1 MRPTAHDSLACHARP
16 VLVRRRE
23 RPWRENHTVSD
34 FIEVDTEETWLSDDD
49 LATVRGRVPMV
60 YVDAVPVRVD
70 SIGEVTHIGLLLRA
84 MADGTISRALVTGR
98 VVFGERIRHALLRHL
113 EKDLGPMALPR
124 LPANPTPF
132 TVAEYFPDP
141 TVSGYHDP
149 RQHAVSLAY
158 IVPIDGEASPAADAL
173 DLAWVTP
180 EEAMS
185 PEVIAEMT
193 GGHDRLLRLA
203 LGHTGQLP

>member
-1 MRPTAHDSLACHARP
+1 
-16 VLVRRRE
+16 
-23 RPWRENHTVSD
+23 
-34 FIEVDTEETWLSDDD
+34 
-49 LATVRGRVPMV
+49 MV

-113 EKDLGPMALPR
+113 EKDLGPMALPASR
-124 LPANPTPF
+124 RIRHHSPLPNTSR
-132 TVAEYFPDP
+132 T
-141 TVSGYHDP
+141 
-149 RQHAVSLAY
+149 RR
-158 IVPIDGEASPAADAL
+158 SPATTTLVSMQSAWRTSSRSTARRL
-173 DLAWVTP
+173 LPPMRSTWWVTP

>member
-1 MRPTAHDSLACHARP
+1 M
-16 VLVRRRE
+16 
-23 RPWRENHTVSD
+23 SD
-34 FIEVDTEETWLSDDD
+34 FIDIDTEAMWLSDDD
-49 LATVRGRVPMV
+49 LETVRGRVPMV

-70 SIGEVTHIGLLLRA
+70 SVGEVTHIGLLLRA
-84 MADGTISRALVTGR
+84 MADSTVSRALVTGR
-98 VVFGERIRHALLRHL
+98 VLFGERIRHALLRHL

-141 TVSGYHDP
+141 TISGYHDP

-158 IVPIDGEASPAADAL
+158 VVPIDGEPVPSADAL

-180 EEAMS
+180 DEAMS
-185 PEVIAEMT
+185 PEVRAEMT

-203 LGHTGQLP
+203 LAHVGTLP

>member
-1 MRPTAHDSLACHARP
+1 VVPVRP
-16 VLVRRRE
+16 VGGCETL
-23 RPWRENHTVSD
+23 PVSD
-34 FIEVDTEETWLSDDD
+34 TTETANSWLSDED
-49 LATVRGRVPMV
+49 LETVRGRVPMV

-70 SIGEVTHIGLLLRA
+70 ALGEVTHIGLLLRA
-84 MADGTISRALVTGR
+84 MADGTVSRALVTGR
-98 VVFGERIRHALLRHL
+98 IQFGERIRSALMRHL

-124 LPANPTPF
+124 IPANPTPF

-158 IVPIDGEASPAADAL
+158 VVPIDGEPEPSEDAL

-180 EEAMS
+180 AEAAS
-185 PEVIAEMT
+185 PEVREEMT

-203 LGHTGQLP
+203 LAHVCQLP

>member
-1 MRPTAHDSLACHARP
+1 
-16 VLVRRRE
+16 
-23 RPWRENHTVSD
+23 VSD
-34 FIEVDTEETWLSDDD
+34 FTDLETEASWLSDGD
-49 LATVRGRVPMV
+49 LETVRGRVPMV

-84 MADGTISRALVTGR
+84 MADGTVSRALVTGR
-98 VVFGERIRHALLRHL
+98 VLFGERIRHALLRHL
-113 EKDLGPMALPR
+113 EKDLGPLALPR

-141 TVSGYHDP
+141 DVSGYHDP

-158 IVPIDGEASPAADAL
+158 VVPIDGEPEPSPDAL

-180 EEAMS
+180 HEAMS
-185 PEVIAEMT
+185 VEVREEMT

-203 LGHTGQLP
+203 LAHVGLLP

>member
-1 MRPTAHDSLACHARP
+1 
-16 VLVRRRE
+16 
-23 RPWRENHTVSD
+23 VSD
-34 FIEVDTEETWLSDDD
+34 TTETANAWLSDED
-49 LATVRGRVPMV
+49 LETVRGRVPMV

-70 SIGEVTHIGLLLRA
+70 GLGEVTHIGLLLRA
-84 MADGTISRALVTGR
+84 MADGTVSRAFVTGR
-98 VVFGERIRHALLRHL
+98 ILFGERIRNALMRHL
-113 EKDLGPMALPR
+113 DKDLGPMAMPR
-124 LPANPTPF
+124 IPANPTPF

-158 IVPIDGEASPAADAL
+158 VVPIDGDPEPSEDAL

-180 EEAMS
+180 AEAAS
-185 PEVIAEMT
+185 PEVREEMT

-203 LGHTGQLP
+203 LAHVCRLP